1 MSPRLPEPGRPL
13 VTDDTVIV
21 TDDGEMSLHI
31 VHPDDAGVSPVV
43 LFLMDAPG
51 KRPLLHRMAAV
62 IASHGYS
69 VMLPNLYYRDTDAF
83 ELDFSSRE
91 SFERMSEL
99 MFRVSNRNV
108 VADAR
113 ALLRHAAADPAADA
127 TAVGVVGYCMSGPFS
142 IHLAAEMPDVVQCAA
157 SFYGVRLVV
166 DKDDSPHRGLSQITG
181 EIYVAAAEF
190 DDYVPLTMIDQFE
203 AARRAAGTRGR
214 VEVYYGT
221 HHGFAFDDRPA
232 YDPAADDRH
241 WHELLGLFAR
251 NLGGTPPATGTS
263 GAGTS
268 DSGDRS

>member
-1 MSPRLPEPGRPL
+1 MSSRLPEPGRPL
-13 VTDDTVIV
+13 VTDDIVIE
-21 TDDGEMSLHI
+21 TDDGEMGVHI
-31 VHPDDAGVSPVV
+31 VHRAEAGTSPVV

-62 IASHGYS
+62 IAGHGYY
-69 VMLPNLYYRDTDAF
+69 VMLPNLYYRDTEAF

-99 MFRVSNRNV
+99 MYRVSNRNV

-113 ALLRHAAADPAADA
+113 ALTRYAAADPAADA
-127 TAVGVVGYCMSGPFS
+127 SAVGVVGYCMSGPFS
-142 IHLAAEMPDVVQCAA
+142 IHLAAEMADVVTCAA

-166 DKDDSPHRGLSQITG
+166 DRDESPHRGLPAITG

-190 DDYVPLTMIDQFE
+190 DDYVPLTMIDEFE
-203 AARRAAGTRGR
+203 AARASAGTRGR
-214 VEVYYGT
+214 VEVYWGT

-232 YDPAADDRH
+232 YDAVADDRH

-251 NLGGTPPATGTS
+251 NLGGTPPASTVFEPGEPETG
-263 GAGTS
+263 GIA
-268 DSGDRS
+268 